1 MKRIGSIKGVPVIE
15 GNTNE
20 VKKDQIHYKE
30 DQDGTI
36 TLSKRDSSNTIKS
49 ISGGKSDG
57 GASFLY
63 YKVDKGI
70 ENFQIVGELI
80 LMLPIIGISNK
91 EMGGCAEIFVQ
102 SGSSSSNY
110 VSASDVFKGYAMSDL
125 TTPAIL
131 KISTAPYT
139 ISYNG
144 VAIKIDSGDVYKKAN
159 EVFVKVLGNLPS
171 EELEAFNQLIKMAL
185 VPATEDEYLSG
196 E

>member
-1 MKRIGSIKGVPVIE
+1 MKRIGIIKGVPVIE

-57 GASFLY
+57 GTSFLY
-63 YKVDKGI
+63 YKIDKGN
-70 ENFQIVGELI
+70 ENFPIAAEL
-80 LMLPIIGISNK
+80 LMFLPIIGISNK
-91 EMGGCAEIFVQ
+91 EMGGGAEIFVQ

-110 VSASDVFKGYAMSDL
+110 VSAYETYRGYVMSNI
-125 TTPAIL
+125 TTPVIL

-144 VAIKIDSGDVYKKAN
+144 VAIKIDSGDAYKKAN
-159 EVFVKVLGNLPS
+159 EVFVKILNLSS
-171 EELEAFNQLIKMAL
+171 EELEAFNQFVKMVL
-185 VPATEDEYLSG
+185 VPATEDEYLNG

>member
-63 YKVDKGI
+63 YKIDKGN
-70 ENFQIVGELI
+70 ENFPTAAEL
-80 LMLPIIGISNK
+80 LMVLPIIGISNK
-91 EMGGCAEIFVQ
+91 EMGCCAEIFVQ
-102 SGSSSSNY
+102 SWNSGSNY
-110 VSASDVFKGYAMSDL
+110 VSAYETYRGYGMSDI
-125 TTPAIL
+125 TTPVIL

-139 ISYNG
+139 IFYNG
-144 VAIKIDSGDVYKKAN
+144 VAIKIDSGDAYKKLDEA
-159 EVFVKVLGNLPS
+159 FVKMLNLSS
-171 EELEAFNQLIKMAL
+171 EEREAFNQLVKMAL
-185 VPATEDEYLSG
+185 VPATEDEYLNG

>member
-63 YKVDKGI
+63 YKINKGN
-70 ENFQIVGELI
+70 ENFPTAAELI
-80 LMLPIIGISNK
+80 TFLPIIGISNK

-102 SGSSSSNY
+102 SWNSGSNY
-110 VSASDVFKGYAMSDL
+110 VSAYETYKGYVMSDL

-131 KISTAPYT
+131 KISTAPHT
-139 ISYNG
+139 IYYNG
-144 VAIKIDSGDVYKKAN
+144 VNLKIDSGDAYKKAS
-159 EVFVKVLGNLPS
+159 EVFVKIFNLSS
-171 EELEAFNQLIKMAL
+171 EELEEFNQFLKMTL
-185 VPATEDEYLSG
+185 VPATEDEYLNG

>member
-63 YKVDKGI
+63 YKIDKGN
-70 ENFQIVGELI
+70 ENFPTAAEL
-80 LMLPIIGISNK
+80 LMMLPIIGISNK

-102 SGSSSSNY
+102 SGSSSTNY
-110 VSASDVFKGYAMSDL
+110 VSAYETYRGYAMSDL

-139 ISYNG
+139 IFYNG
-144 VAIKIDSGDVYKKAN
+144 VAIKIDSGDAYKKVN
-159 EVFVKVLGNLPS
+159 EVLVKILNLSS
-171 EELEAFNQLIKMAL
+171 EELEECNQFVKMTL